1 MLIAS
6 LFLVEYCS
14 QQWKPNRLLLSTGRQ
29 GRVLAFAGV
38 DLLPLR
44 ALLAFDVAAP
54 AHLTLARPGH
64 LPALGVVATPAADG
78 VTVLVLVALAG
89 GRARRVLAGSAETR
103 RVLNVKQ
110 VHGAGNLIVQAGQ
123 GLWRRLLLL
132 MMVMM
137 MVVMLAAARGDF
149 SLAGCLVGGASHLDG
164 RLVSLFQPRADLVEG
179 QELPPAGLD
188 GARARDAVAFAG
200 GLHSTLDYLEQRQ

>member
-6 LFLVEYCS
+6 LLLVEYCS
-14 QQWKPNRLLLSTGRQ
+14 QQWKPNRPLLFTHLSLAPLITK

-38 DLLPLR
+38 DLFPLR

-64 LPALGVVATPAADG
+64 LPALGVVASPAADG

-103 RVLNVKQ
+103 RVLDV
-110 VHGAGNLIVQAGQ
+110 
-123 GLWRRLLLL
+123 
-132 MMVMM
+132 
-137 MVVMLAAARGDF
+137 
-149 SLAGCLVGGASHLDG
+149 
-164 RLVSLFQPRADLVEG
+164 
-179 QELPPAGLD
+179 
-188 GARARDAVAFAG
+188 
-200 GLHSTLDYLEQRQ
+200 